1 MFDLGRWSTAD
12 AKNATDCTSHPID
25 RRRRAPAAADERLPD
40 KMSPMR
46 PTARRLA
53 RKLVLLPVLVIAL
66 LVVLVPA
73 TASGPRWDNPGNGS
87 AAVDTHQPYGVG
99 QGRKIK

>member
-1 MFDLGRWSTAD
+1 
-12 AKNATDCTSHPID
+12 
-25 RRRRAPAAADERLPD
+25 
-40 KMSPMR
+40 MSPIR

-53 RKLVLLPVLVIAL
+53 RKLLLLPVLVTAL

-73 TASGPRWDNPGNGS
+73 PAHGPKWDNPGNGAWS
-87 AAVDTHQPYGVG
+87 VETHQPYGVG